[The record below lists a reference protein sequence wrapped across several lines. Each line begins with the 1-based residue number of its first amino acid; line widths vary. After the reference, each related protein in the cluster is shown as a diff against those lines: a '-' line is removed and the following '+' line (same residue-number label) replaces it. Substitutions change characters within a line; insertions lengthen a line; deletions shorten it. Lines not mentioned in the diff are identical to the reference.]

1 MRVAVIVAES
11 RLRADLTRVVRGAGY
26 LADSLD
32 SNLETLSSTDANV
45 FLIDV
50 RSSAEL
56 ETIERL
62 RAASPDARIIA
73 LGADPGA
80 VLATQARRAGAH
92 EFLRKPFGIEAIERA
107 LTVVTDHVSS
117 GSHYEF
123 LTVDPDMQNLLIEID
138 RAASTEATILIR
150 GESGTGKDLLARRIH
165 FRSPRHAGPC
175 IVVNCAGLTESLA
188 ESELFGPVPGAFAEA
203 AHSPT
208 GHLGAATGGTLVLD
222 EVGEIALGLQPKLL
236 RALQENEITPLGTNA
251 SQELDLRLV
260 ATSQKDLS
268 HEVGLGRFREDLY
281 FRLDVIEFQIP
292 PLRERTADIPQL
304 AQALVDRYA
313 RQQGSEPPRLG
324 EECITRLSRHPFRG
338 NVRELQNMMRRAT
351 ILFAG
356 RDVDLD
362 ALLSR
367 KVADAIPQATIDTF
381 NLRELEKETIR
392 RALEARAG
400 NRTQAARALG
410 ISVRTLRNKIQAY
423 DLASPVTNES
433 ANRAGYVSA

>member
-1 MRVAVIVAES
+1 
-11 RLRADLTRVVRGAGY
+11 VR
-26 LADSLD
+26 
-32 SNLETLSSTDANV
+32 T
-45 FLIDV
+45 
-50 RSSAEL
+50 SAEL

-62 RAASPDARIIA
+62 RAAIPEARIIA

-80 VLATQARRAGAH
+80 VLATQARRAGAD
-92 EFLRKPFGIEAIERA
+92 EFIRKPFGIEAIERA
-107 LTVVTDHVSS
+107 LTVVANHASR
-117 GSHYEF
+117 GSNDEF
-123 LTVDPDMQNLLIEID
+123 VTVDPEMQRLLVEID

-165 FRSPRHAGPC
+165 LRSARHAGPC
-175 IVVNCAGLTESLA
+175 IVVNCAGLTDRLA
-188 ESELFGPVPGAFAEA
+188 ESELFGHMTGAFAGA
-203 AHSPT
+203 TDSRT
-208 GHLGAATGGTLVLD
+208 GHLGAATGGTLILD
-222 EVGEIALGLQPKLL
+222 EVGELALELQPKLL
-236 RALQENEITPLGTNA
+236 RALQEHEITPLGSDA
-251 SQELDLRLV
+251 SEPLDLRLV
-260 ATSQKDLS
+260 ATSQKDLP

-281 FRLDVIEFQIP
+281 FRLDVLEFQIP
-292 PLRERTADIPQL
+292 PLRERAADIPRL
-304 AQALVDRYA
+304 AETLLDRYA

-362 ALLSR
+362 ALFSR
-367 KVADAIPQATIDTF
+367 KVADTIPQATIDTF

-423 DLASPVTNES
+423 DLGNALTKES
-433 ANRAGYVSA
+433 AVRAGYVSA